1 MNKIKLISLSL
12 VIAIVLM
19 GSAFAYWSQ
28 NVNVKANVDTGF
40 LEVGFYNC
48 EKASGVKFWN
58 GNEENPLI
66 GDNDSYGNPIS
77 MYYATAS
84 FSDFENG
91 AHEIVLNAENLFPG
105 GAAFYTYNLK
115 NTGTVPIEIKEV
127 SVIPSEVTGNLGKLK
142 LVAGLNIGGQYIATH
157 VGTLDEIVAEINA
170 YLRSIDTQIYPT
182 ANQNQTL
189 WIGLDQ
195 SETGME
201 EIDLRF
207 TLRFNYEQ
215 VEGLTQLPVQ

>member
-48 EKASGVKFWN
+48 EKAAGVKFWN
-58 GNEENPLI
+58 GNEGNPLV
-66 GDNDSYGNPIS
+66 GDTDSYLNPIS
-77 MYYATAS
+77 MYNASAS

-91 AHEIVLNAENLFPG
+91 AHEIVINAENLFPG
-105 GAAFYTYNLK
+105 GAAFFTYNLK
-115 NTGTVPIEIKEV
+115 NTGTVPIEIKGV
-127 SVIPSEVTGNLGKLK
+127 SVIPAEITGNLGKLK
-142 LVAGLNIGGQYIATH
+142 LVAGLNIGDQYIATH

-170 YLRSIDTQIYPT
+170 YLTDIHTQIFP
-182 ANQNQTL
+182 AGNQNQTI

-215 VEGLTQLPVQ
+215 VEGYNPVPVN